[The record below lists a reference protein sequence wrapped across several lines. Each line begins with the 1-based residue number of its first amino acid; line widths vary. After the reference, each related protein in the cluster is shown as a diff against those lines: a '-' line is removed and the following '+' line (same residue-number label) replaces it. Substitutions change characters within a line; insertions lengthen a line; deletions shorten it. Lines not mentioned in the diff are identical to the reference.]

1 MLANIRDTDFD
12 PNNPQHV
19 YIGRENKNFDLEE
32 SKWASPFSVGEDGT
46 TGEVLQAYR
55 AWIRI
60 RPDLMNSLE
69 ELRGK
74 TLFNLCDVSESHGIV
89 LLELLGELPV
99 HPVAELFPPMTEEE
113 FRGLKEDIRQHGQR
127 EDIVVW
133 CGQLIDGRHRLRAC
147 RELGIK
153 PQIAELMEE
162 TDPVKYALSHNL
174 HRRHLT
180 TTQRAMVATK
190 LATLK
195 KGDNQHSQK
204 EHSGIPLTSMDE
216 AAKAFNVSVD
226 SVKKAR
232 KVLAHATPEVLTA
245 VDRGEMTLN
254 AAVATINEKPAQTS
268 DKPAEKIAP
277 TVTYIRGALIKMG
290 RDKRRHQQLIEIIR
304 DALYRLSLDER
315 VEIFV
320 SEMKKL
326 TAEQQ
331 RLVLQTFDTK

>member
-19 YIGRENKNFDLEE
+19 YIGRENKNFGLEE

-55 AWIRI
+55 AWIRK

-74 TLFNLCDVSESHGIV
+74 TLFSLCDVSESQGVV
-89 LLELLGELPV
+89 LLELLGELAV
-99 HPVAELFPPMTEEE
+99 HPVADLFPPMTEEE

-162 TDPVKYALSHNL
+162 TDPVQYALSHNL

-180 TTQRAMVATK
+180 TAQRAMVAAK
-190 LATLK
+190 LATYK
-195 KGDNQHSQK
+195 KGDNQHSK
-204 EHSGIPLTSMDE
+204 EHSGIPLTTQTE
-216 AAKAFNVSVD
+216 AATALNVSVD
-226 SVKKAR
+226 SLKQAR
-232 KVLAHATPEVLTA
+232 KIRAKASPEVVSATE
-245 VDRGEMTLN
+245 RGDMTLN
-254 AAVATINEKPAQTS
+254 AAVATIK
-268 DKPAEKIAP
+268 DKPAKGSDTSA
-277 TVTYIRGALIKMG
+277 
-290 RDKRRHQQLIEIIR
+290 DKSSSAVHQFRSTLPRMERPQLTEIIR
-304 DALYRLSLDER
+304 EALCRLSRDER
-315 VEIFV
+315 MEVFV

-326 TAEQQ
+326 PQFIWRQVVEQ
-331 RLVLQTFDTK
+331 VEEDTK